1 VTGKAGGLIFRCP
14 AASISTII
22 DELNSRLRWM
32 FQCYP
37 IHHHDR
43 GYTVVDPT
51 DKKMLKKQS
60 QMAGKDII
68 SAAFVMGLGIIVSV
82 WALFMPR
89 PSGWSSAPGL
99 VPLLFAGSMTLMGL
113 GLLISALRRNAIAH
127 LRQAWANF
135 SIAGLFRET
144 QTKRTLW
151 IVVLSAIYTLVLSG
165 RVPFEI
171 AGTLFLLGTLTV
183 FWRKGGWLKIL
194 LISGCVPITFSLMF
208 RLLFAILVPGD
219 SILDYLL
226 YR

>member
-1 VTGKAGGLIFRCP
+1 MDT
-14 AASISTII
+14 
-22 DELNSRLRWM
+22 
-32 FQCYP
+32 
-37 IHHHDR
+37 
-43 GYTVVDPT
+43 T
-51 DKKMLKKQS
+51 DKKTFNKQR

-68 SAAFVMGLGIIVSV
+68 SAAFVMGLGIAVSV
-82 WALFMPR
+82 WALSLPR

-113 GLLISALRRNAIAH
+113 GLLTSALRRNGIAY
-127 LRQAWANF
+127 LRQAWADF
-135 SIAGLFRET
+135 SAVSLFRDT

-171 AGTLFLLGTLTV
+171 AGTLFLLSSLTV

-194 LISGCVPITFSLMF
+194 LISVCVPLTFGLMF

-219 SILDYLL
+219 SILDYIL

>member
-1 VTGKAGGLIFRCP
+1 MDT
-14 AASISTII
+14 
-22 DELNSRLRWM
+22 
-32 FQCYP
+32 
-37 IHHHDR
+37 
-43 GYTVVDPT
+43 T
-51 DKKMLKKQS
+51 DKKTLNKQR
-60 QMAGKDII
+60 QLAGKDII
-68 SAAFVMGLGIIVSV
+68 SAAFVMGIGIAVSV

-113 GLLISALRRNAIAH
+113 GLLTSALRRKGVAY
-127 LRQAWANF
+127 LRQAWTDF
-135 SIAGLFRET
+135 SAVGLFQET

-171 AGTLFLLGTLTV
+171 AGTLFLLSSLTV

-194 LISGCVPITFSLMF
+194 LISVCVPITFGLMF